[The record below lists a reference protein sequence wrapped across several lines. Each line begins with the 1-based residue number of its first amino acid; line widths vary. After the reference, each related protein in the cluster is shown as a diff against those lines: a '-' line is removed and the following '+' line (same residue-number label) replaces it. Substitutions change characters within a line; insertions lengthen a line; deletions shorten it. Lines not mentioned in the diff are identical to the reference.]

1 MSALLIYLVGIA
13 DSICTF
19 LLIFTIALAAYS
31 LVAFIFNTENHS
43 EKGDDDYL
51 SGGKASLIST
61 IILSLILTF
70 IPSSKVLVTMIIL
83 PEIANS
89 EVIKKDLPE
98 IYNLAVEKLK
108 TELK

>member
-1 MSALLIYLVGIA
+1 MSALLIYLVGIV
-13 DSICTF
+13 DSIKNL
-19 LLIFTIALAAYS
+19 LLICTICLAVYS
-31 LVAFIFNTENHS
+31 LVAKILNVENCS
-43 EKGDDDYL
+43 EKGDDDYTG
-51 SGGKASLIST
+51 GGKASLISA

-70 IPSSKVLVTMIIL
+70 IPSSKVLATMIIL

>member
-1 MSALLIYLVGIA
+1 M
-13 DSICTF
+13 
-19 LLIFTIALAAYS
+19 
-31 LVAFIFNTENHS
+31 
-43 EKGDDDYL
+43 GDDDYYG
-51 SGGKASLIST
+51 GGKATLISA

-70 IPSSKVLVTMIIL
+70 IPNSKVLATMIIL